1 MNKIVLCSTQRS
13 GSTMVV
19 EDMRN
24 SEVLGN
30 PEEYFIK
37 WQGFGD
43 NVDINNEID
52 SLFKLGSKSNIF
64 SVKLMANQV
73 KKVNS
78 LLNRS
83 GGYKNIVDLFSGAS
97 WIYIKRNDTVKQ
109 AISRYIASVTKVNH
123 AIDDESSNHFAGNL
137 LKGGYAEYN
146 TEVPYDFN
154 KIFQEYCNVK
164 KENLFWQEFFLRQGV
179 EPLVL
184 EYEVYSQYRGYEHV
198 KQIADHAGIL
208 EEPKIVERKLKKL
221 SNKVNKRFVDL
232 FKDEI
237 FGRYF

>member
-1 MNKIVLCSTQRS
+1 MSNIILCSTQRS

-37 WQGFGD
+37 WQGFGED
-43 NVDINNEID
+43 IDINNEID
-52 SLFKLGSKSNIF
+52 SLFKQGSKSNVF

-73 KKVNS
+73 KKVNA

-83 GGYKNIVDLFSGAS
+83 GKYKDVVDLFNDAS
-97 WIYIKRNDTVKQ
+97 WVYIKRNDTVKQ

-137 LKGGYAEYN
+137 LKGDYAEYN
-146 TEVPYDFN
+146 KEVSYDFN

-164 KENLFWQEFFLRQGV
+164 KENLFWQEFFLRQGI

-184 EYEVYSQYRGYEHV
+184 EYEVYSQCLAYEHV
-198 KQIADHAGIL
+198 KQIADHADIL
-208 EEPKIVERKLKKL
+208 EEPKIFERKLKKL

-237 FGRYF
+237 FDRYF